1 MTKRKIF
8 NQNEKIIS
16 QDMTAIGQHMFEAVE
31 NIVGDTIG
39 YPHHYA
45 SVTVSQQ
52 SATTVIINPG
62 RLLIFEKLYDLD
74 AAFPVDLTERLPL
87 VLGDTVWVALLLRG
101 KPVID
106 EVLRPK
112 RVNVDTG
119 ATDLQSV
126 PKTERLTVECVV
138 QTGVPGPTPLKPTV
152 AEAECVVA
160 WVLLAQTGVQTI
172 EMEGTNRVKTL
183 YEVEGRVTILE
194 ARMDAIEQV
203 AATLRTDLSAL
214 AAKQR
219 EAVRPEIFNQMRL
232 DVSAM
237 KRAMR
242 IFENDPRAYF
252 YDSAL
257 VPDKWDVQNS
267 LWLARIKEGIRFG
280 WAAYR
285 DSQLALLDLANPD
298 VIIRNNLMLPKFT
311 EEVKLSV
318 SGGTGSKTISQ
329 IVHTVITPVRRE
341 ISRSS
346 VSYGPVV
353 QVCQNQQ
360 DWAAA
365 GLADARAGQT
375 LAVAG
380 ETFNV
385 IGQSSSGVGG
395 AWNADP
401 ASTGHKNY
409 DVQSVS
415 VSTWTEVYWDY
426 VTETFGLNGS
436 VIGQTWLN
444 SQPMIITGFRIPF
457 KRVGT
462 DGDVHLVLY
471 ECGQNGL
478 PDLSKAIERTTV
490 AHADLKVGMVT
501 FPIRPALAEPG
512 KRYSW
517 SLVTTGNHAIAFST
531 DNKFAQGSSWLMTD
545 GAVINGSPTED
556 YDFEILGA
564 KFASTRTVVEFQPL
578 TLADGITFMRIVA
591 AGWAPAGTSQLWQ
604 WQPQGDTKW
613 YDMSPE
619 NADILY
625 GKPPLIRLR
634 LVMVGTTDLAPAIV
648 LDAKARGETGRTRGD
663 MRALTKSIAFGVSTT
678 AVTLDL
684 TIDRWKQA
692 EHTAALKL
700 ISGGVT
706 LTPNATSVWQDPDN
720 AMRRRLTATFTG
732 IAATTNAVVQ
742 IEGTKSG
749 VDEWF
754 GESLFLMAD

>member
-1 MTKRKIF
+1 LTKRKIF
-8 NQNEKIIS
+8 NQNEKIVS
-16 QDMTAIGQHMFEAVE
+16 QDVTAIGQHVFETVE
-31 NIVGDTIG
+31 NITGDIAG

-45 SVTVSQQ
+45 SVTVSQGT
-52 SATTVIINPG
+52 ATTVVINPG
-62 RLLIFEKLYDLD
+62 RLLVFDKLYDLD
-74 AAFPVDLTERLPL
+74 APFPVDLTTRLPL

-101 KPVID
+101 KSVTD
-106 EVLRPK
+106 VALRPV
-112 RVNVDTG
+112 RTNVDTG

-126 PKTERLTVECVV
+126 SKTERLTVECVV
-138 QTGVPGPTPLKPTV
+138 QAGIAGPTPLKPTV
-152 AEAECVVA
+152 SETECVVA
-160 WVLLAQTGVQTI
+160 WVKLAQTGIQTI
-172 EMEGTNRVKTL
+172 EMEGTNRARTL

-194 ARMDAIEQV
+194 ARMEAVEQV

-214 AAKQR
+214 AASNR
-219 EAVRPEIFNQMRL
+219 DAVRPAIFNQVRL
-232 DVSAM
+232 DVSAL
-237 KRAMR
+237 KRALR
-242 IFENDPRAYF
+242 LFENDPRAYW

-257 VPDKWDVQNS
+257 VPDKWDTQNS

-285 DSQLALLDLANPD
+285 DMQLALLNPANPD
-298 VIIRNNLMLPKFT
+298 VMIRNNLMLPKFT
-311 EEVKLSV
+311 EKVKLSV
-318 SGGTGSKTISQ
+318 TGGTGSKTISQ

-346 VSYGPVV
+346 TSFGPVV

-365 GLADARAGQT
+365 GIADARPGQT

-385 IGQSSSGVGG
+385 VGQSTDGIGG

-401 ASTGHKNY
+401 ASAGHKNY

-415 VSTWTEVYWDY
+415 VSSWTEVYWDY

-444 SQPMIITGFRIPF
+444 SQPMIIPGIRIPF
-457 KRVGT
+457 TRVGS
-462 DGDVHLVLY
+462 DGDVHMILY
-471 ECGQNGL
+471 ECGPNGL
-478 PDLSKAIERTTV
+478 PDLNRAIERSTV
-490 AHADLKVGMVT
+490 AHADLFVGKVT
-501 FPIRPALAEPG
+501 FPIRPALVEPG

-531 DNKFAQGSSWLMTD
+531 DNKFAQGSSWQMTD
-545 GAVINGSPTED
+545 GAVIIGSPTED
-556 YDFEILGA
+556 YDFELLGCE
-564 KFASTRTVVEFQPL
+564 FAATRTVVEFEPL
-578 TLADGITFMRIVA
+578 TLEDGITFMRLVA
-591 AGWAPAGTSQLWQ
+591 SGWAPSGTSQLWQ
-604 WQPQGDTKW
+604 WQPQGDTQW

-625 GKPPLIRLR
+625 GLPPLIRLR

-648 LDAKARGETGRTRGD
+648 LDSKARGETGRTRGD
-663 MRALTKSIAFGVSTT
+663 MRALTDPIPFGLSTT
-678 AVTLDL
+678 AVTVDL
-684 TIDRWKQA
+684 TIDRWKDA
-692 EHTAALKL
+692 EHAASVKL

-706 LTPNATSVWQDPDN
+706 RTPTGTSIWQDPEN
-720 AMRRRLTATFTG
+720 AKRRRLTATFTG
-732 IAATTNAVVQ
+732 IPTTTTVAVQ
-742 IEGTKSG
+742 IEGTKTG

-754 GESLFLMAD
+754 GESVFVMAD